1 MSSDD
6 GPEDAALLSRAVG
19 APVRIQ
25 WSRHDEHGWEPKGP
39 AQTQSLRAGVDDTGK
54 IISWEFTDYSFP
66 WTVASATTLLAS
78 EQIGIK
84 SKSPGQGN
92 GNQGSGEIYA
102 FENIKVAAEQIP
114 WMQAEPF
121 PLRTSNLR
129 APGQLSRTFASE
141 TLLNEIAADLGVD
154 PIEFACAI

>member
-1 MSSDD
+1 MSASSTVMASGSYGRLSNDD
-6 GPEDAALLSRAVG
+6 SPEDAALLSRAVG

-114 WMQAEPF
+114 WMQVGTLSAPHQQ
-121 PLRTSNLR
+121 PTCPRTALAHLCER
-129 APGQLSRTFASE
+129 DVAQ
-141 TLLNEIAADLGVD
+141 
-154 PIEFACAI
+154 